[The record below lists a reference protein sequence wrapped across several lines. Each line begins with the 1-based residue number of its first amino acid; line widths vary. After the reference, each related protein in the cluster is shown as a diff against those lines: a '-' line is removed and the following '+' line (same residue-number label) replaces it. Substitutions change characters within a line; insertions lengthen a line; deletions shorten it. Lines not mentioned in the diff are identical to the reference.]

1 LTRFLPWGKRLLLAC
16 FLLASAAFFA
26 AYSDAERPWG
36 TYAESAEA
44 LRVCV
49 AAGANAPAEAT
60 RARAV
65 RRRAIV
71 DLRALVRYAAR
82 HDFCASLVRRA
93 TCI

>member
-1 LTRFLPWGKRLLLAC
+1 MTGTPLAY
-16 FLLASAAFFA
+16 ASAAFFA

-71 DLRALVRYAAR
+71 DLRA
-82 HDFCASLVRRA
+82 SS
-93 TCI
+93 